1 MYTPSNPQD
10 PLAVTDK
17 TVWYTVVGVVGE
29 MKLRDLVE
37 GDQRVGTYYF
47 AMTQMPATTMTFA
60 IKTTADPRSLV
71 TSVRQTINQLDR
83 ELPVFD
89 LRTMQERTDRSLV
102 TRRSPLLLSLVFGAL
117 ALFLSAVGIYGV
129 LAYSVTQRSKE
140 FGIRIALGSSARG
153 VFDLVLREGLVLI
166 GLGLLV
172 GIAGALSLRRA
183 LETQLFGVRATDPVV
198 MLLIVGILGMV
209 AVAACLVPARRATRI
224 DPIVALAE

>member
-1 MYTPSNPQD
+1 
-10 PLAVTDK
+10 
-17 TVWYTVVGVVGE
+17 
-29 MKLRDLVE
+29 
-37 GDQRVGTYYF
+37 
-47 AMTQMPATTMTFA
+47 
-60 IKTTADPRSLV
+60 
-71 TSVRQTINQLDR
+71 
-83 ELPVFD
+83 
-89 LRTMQERTDRSLV
+89 V